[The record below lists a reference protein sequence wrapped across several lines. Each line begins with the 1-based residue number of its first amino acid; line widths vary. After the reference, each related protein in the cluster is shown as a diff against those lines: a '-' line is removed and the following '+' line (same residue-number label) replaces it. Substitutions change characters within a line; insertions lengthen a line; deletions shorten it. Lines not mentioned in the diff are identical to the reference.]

1 MGLVLQV
8 LHVLLGGRMGTQ
20 IADFCVNA
28 ALAEAAV
35 RPVGVVGVAA
45 QPGPELLHL
54 QPHVAKF
61 LLVDFHIATQ
71 LNDSKRNEK
80 QLKRS
85 NARQQCEC
93 NSDDNNN
100 ANSDAC
106 RQCCQFAGRKKA
118 VSSGY
123 RRKATRKL

>member
-1 MGLVLQV
+1 MGLVFQV

-61 LLVDFHIATQ
+61 LLVDFHIAPQ

-85 NARQQCEC
+85 NPHSTKVKIFSTSVKIAFFQILL
-93 NSDDNNN
+93 
-100 ANSDAC
+100 
-106 RQCCQFAGRKKA
+106 KI
-118 VSSGY
+118 
-123 RRKATRKL
+123 